1 MLQCEATPS
10 LVIRALQA
18 KRWCGKWKII
28 GVGIHH
34 GREKPI
40 GNRAALVLELEE
52 SLCCSVEKQF
62 YREPKEQSPGNRC
75 SYNFTSFQPGA
86 LWRMCCANLVETVV
100 FGFLLLI

>member
-18 KRWCGKWKII
+18 KHWCGKWKII
-28 GVGIHH
+28 VVGIHH

-62 YREPKEQSPGNRC
+62 YRESLKSSLQGTDVAIILHLFSLELCGE
-75 SYNFTSFQPGA
+75 
-86 LWRMCCANLVETVV
+86 CAVQTW
-100 FGFLLLI
+100 